1 MIEKIHAPLA
11 VVILEKRVGRAVV
24 PLALVVIAITDP
36 KAPFLCYSVGLI
48 AGFKFN
54 RVRAYYFEVCAT
66 DSNPAFTGIFGYLD
80 RAIFGVLWSI
90 NRHPPLR

>member
-1 MIEKIHAPLA
+1 MIEKVHAPLA
-11 VVILEKRVGRAVV
+11 VVIREKGVSRAVV
-24 PLALVVIAITDP
+24 PLALIVVAITNL

-66 DSNPAFTGIFGYLD
+66 DSNPALTGIFDYLD
-80 RAIFGVLWSI
+80 RGVFRVLWSS
-90 NRHPPLR
+90 NRHPPFH